1 MDDARAL
8 GRRPLLAVLAALVVA
23 TAVWL
28 IAANAFGA
36 SGSGDRPAT
45 SSGIAKAKGE
55 ADKASTLRARS
66 GFARSGGEDCPFKD
80 DEGAAFDASDV

>member
-45 SSGIAKAKGE
+45 SSGVAKAK
-55 ADKASTLRARS
+55 ADTSKASALRARS
-66 GFARSGGEDCPFKD
+66 GSAAKGDEDCPFKG